1 PLPAPDT
8 LVTIM
13 TDGFRWGGPLMW
25 RRIVDG
31 GWLGTTYWTNSM
43 IHGPDVSTGTWVPVL
58 PADGEY
64 DVYAYIPEEHS
75 VANCVYKIGHT
86 SGLAEVVI
94 DQSLFGDEWVY
105 LGCWDFTAAD
115 SPFVYLG
122 DSTGTSGE
130 NIAVDAVVWRTHIV
144 GVAERKLPEKPE
156 ISVYPNPF
164 NSSVNIR
171 VQGFEGSRVQ
181 MRIYD
186 INGRNVANIPV
197 REGLVPSRETGDHKG
212 RPYETVWTPDES
224 IPSGVYLV
232 RVDVGGI
239 TATKHVAYLK

>member
-1 PLPAPDT
+1 
-8 LVTIM
+8 
-13 TDGFRWGGPLMW
+13 MW

-156 ISVYPNPF
+156 ISVYPNPYR
-164 NSSVNIR
+164 SDAGYTDDGYEDP
-171 VQGFEGSRVQ
+171 QGTLRFDYEH
-181 MRIYD
+181 RIHF
-186 INGRNVANIPV
+186 INLPERCTIKIW
-197 REGLVPSRETGDHKG
+197 TTDGD
-212 RPYETVWTPDES
+212 
-224 IPSGVYLV
+224 LV
-232 RVDVGGI
+232 RVIEHYPGGPYSDTNSKAHWDMI
-239 TATKHVAYLK
+239 SRNTQAIVSGLYIYSIESETGTQIGKIVVIK